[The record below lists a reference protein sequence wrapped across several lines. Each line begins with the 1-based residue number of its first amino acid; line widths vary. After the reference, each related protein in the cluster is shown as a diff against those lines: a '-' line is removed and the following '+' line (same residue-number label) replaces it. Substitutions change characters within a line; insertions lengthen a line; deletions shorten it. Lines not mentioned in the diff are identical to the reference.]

1 MKYKIFIL
9 TTLTLVLFQTSL
21 VLAQGTGGTQTA
33 NGGGTQTTN
42 ECNDKKD
49 NDSDGFIDSGGGI
62 LGTTGGIEVAA
73 DPECKGNPLAVCETG
88 ETKAPCPKSGSGT
101 GSGSGSGTGSGS
113 GATTNSSTSFPLNV
127 SITNPLKVDTIQGA
141 IQLFMSAVLRVALPF
156 IVVFFIWSGLSFV
169 LARGNPDKI
178 KVAKNMFLYTV
189 VGTLLILGA
198 WVITNAII
206 GTVNSI
212 TS

>member
-9 TTLTLVLFQTSL
+9 SIVTIVLFQASI
-21 VLAQGTGGTQTA
+21 VFAQGTGGTQTT
-33 NGGGTQTTN
+33 NTGGTQTLN
-42 ECNDKKD
+42 ECNDGFD
-49 NDSDGFIDSGGGI
+49 NDGDGLIDSGGGVDKV
-62 LGTTGGIEVAA
+62 TGKIVGA
-73 DPECKGNPLAVCETG
+73 DLQCKSNSLAVCETG
-88 ETKAPCPKSGSGT
+88 EQKGPCSKASNTTTGT
-101 GSGSGSGTGSGS
+101 TSIP
-113 GATTNSSTSFPLNV
+113 STSFPLK
-127 SITNPLKVDTIQGA
+127 IAIQNPLKVDTIQGA